1 MTVPRLRNVWH
12 LGVKELRSL
21 WHDKVLL
28 AVIVW
33 AFTGGIYL
41 VARATSQELHNA
53 PIAVVDEDDSALSA
67 RLAQAFYGPYFQPTR
82 RIALRAAD
90 PALDAGRFLFVLD
103 IPPDFERDVLA
114 GRRPDIQV
122 NIDATMMSQ
131 AFIGASY
138 IQEIVDGEV
147 NAFLDRRPGAATQ
160 PVSLAVRV
168 KFNPN
173 LTSAWFGSVM
183 EIINNITM
191 LSILLAGAALVR
203 ERERGTLEHLMVM
216 PLSAVEILLAKIWSM
231 GLVVVAAVGLSLAL
245 VVRLAL
251 GVPLAGSV
259 PLFLAGALL
268 QFFAVSAIGVFLG
281 TVSRNMPQLGLSMI
295 LVILPLEILS
305 GSVSPRESMPQLVQD
320 VMLLAPT
327 THFVSLSQAILY
339 RGAGFDLVWPRFAA
353 IAGIGL
359 AFFLLALALFRKSLA
374 QAR

>member
-1 MTVPRLRNVWH
+1 MGHLHNIFRL
-12 LGVKELRSL
+12 GIKELWSL

-28 AVIVW
+28 LVIVW

-53 PIAVVDEDDSALSA
+53 PIAVVDEDDSSLST
-67 RLAQAFYGPYFQPTR
+67 RITQAFYGPYFLTPR
-82 RIALRAAD
+82 RISLDQMD
-90 PALDAGRFLFVLD
+90 PVLDDGRCIFVLD

-114 GRRPDIQV
+114 GRQPDIQV

-138 IQEIVDGEV
+138 IQNIVAGEV
-147 NAFLDRRPGAATQ
+147 NAFTERSQQPPRT
-160 PVSLAVRV
+160 PVSLVTRI

-191 LSILLAGAALVR
+191 LSILLGGAALVR

-231 GLVVVAAVGLSLAL
+231 GVVVVTAVALSLAF
-245 VVRLAL
+245 VVQGAL

-259 PLFLAGALL
+259 PLFLCGAML
-268 QFFAVSAIGVFLG
+268 QFYATSCIGIFLG
-281 TVSRNMPQLGLSMI
+281 TLARNMPQLGLTMI

-305 GSVSPRESMPQLVQD
+305 GSISPRESMPEVVQNI
-320 VMLLAPT
+320 MLLAPT

-339 RGAGFDLVWPRFAA
+339 RGAGLSMVWPQLAA
-353 IAGIGL
+353 IAAIGL
-359 AFFLLALALFRKSLA
+359 GFFLLALALFRRSLA
-374 QAR
+374 RAR